1 MVTGAIWEQA
11 KIKKNNGRFCNS
23 CVTVSFFFHAFSH
36 NIFCVWIAPVL
47 FAANHL
53 DVVNLV
59 LFGQI
64 VQRNANVL
72 IWSLTVYTAA
82 IKGFYRVPAWGALY
96 DRKCF
101 FTFKSW
107 GRVGLGGKLRHSAGA
122 DVSRNITNKYN
133 VKKVRE
139 SPIFL
144 YER

>member
-1 MVTGAIWEQA
+1 MAVFAILA
-11 KIKKNNGRFCNS
+11 SPFLF
-23 CVTVSFFFHAFSH
+23 SFFFHAFSH

-82 IKGFYRVPAWGALY
+82 IKGFYRVPA
-96 DRKCF
+96 
-101 FTFKSW
+101 
-107 GRVGLGGKLRHSAGA
+107 
-122 DVSRNITNKYN
+122 
-133 VKKVRE
+133 
-139 SPIFL
+139 
-144 YER
+144 